1 MAPFPAAPSWLHLLG
16 LFWLPT
22 VDGGKPSML
31 PHNLSMVQVAC
42 VLVTQFQDA
51 VPLKTLIGDVLSL
64 QTCCYCMQPLLDV
77 WKQAMARMS

>member
-1 MAPFPAAPSWLHLLG
+1 MMAPFPAVPSWLHLLG

-31 PHNLSMVQVAC
+31 PHNLSMAQVAC

-51 VPLKTLIGDVLSL
+51 VSLNILNGDVLFL
-64 QTCCYCMQPLLDV
+64 
-77 WKQAMARMS
+77 